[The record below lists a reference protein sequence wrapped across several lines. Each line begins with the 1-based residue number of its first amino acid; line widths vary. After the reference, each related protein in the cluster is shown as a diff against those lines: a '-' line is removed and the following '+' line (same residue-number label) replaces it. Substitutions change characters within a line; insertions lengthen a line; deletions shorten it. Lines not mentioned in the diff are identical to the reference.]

1 MTGIG
6 GGLRTRSRM
15 RQSEAGLSCMV
26 WSAVDE
32 RSLVGQLHVEFL
44 AALTPPPVKSSR
56 ELRLAEAHGPLV
68 TQSSKPGCFRLKSQ
82 ALDAGGVF
90 VSQSWGILISF
101 ATRDVRALTTSSC
114 NVVVGK
120 E

>member
-6 GGLRTRSRM
+6 GGLPTRSRM
-15 RQSEAGLSCMV
+15 RQSEAGLSCTV
-26 WSAVDE
+26 CSAVND
-32 RSLVGQLHVEFL
+32 RSLVGQLLVNFL
-44 AALTPPPVKSSR
+44 AALTPPPVKSRR
-56 ELRLAEAHGPLV
+56 ELRLAEEHGPSV
-68 TQSSKPGCFRLKSQ
+68 TQSSKLGCFRLKGQ

-90 VSQSWGILISF
+90 VSQSWGVLISL